1 MLEDG
6 SLLDRVNHLIQSGK
20 LSLPVY
26 HPILLQ
32 LQQTV
37 DRYNDFGE
45 LEKLISSDQA
55 LAAEVLKISNSPFYC
70 GLSPVRTIKNAIIRM
85 GMQQTCRLILLVSER
100 DRYKAQDPE
109 LNRMLTE
116 LWRHASTSA
125 IAAQWLARRLRSTG
139 IEEICFLGGL
149 LHDIGKLIILRAIDE
164 IKKTENCASLIS
176 AAVLREIL
184 TTAHCPIGY
193 KLLQDW
199 NVPEIYCQIAR
210 DHHSEEISEGD
221 LPMTIVR
228 LANEG
233 SRKLGVG
240 LDPNPSLV
248 LAATPEASLLNVS
261 EILLA
266 ELEVMIEDHI
276 FNAA

>member
-1 MLEDG
+1 MPEDG

-26 HPILLQ
+26 HPIVIQ
-32 LQQTV
+32 LQEAV
-37 DRYNDFGE
+37 DRDDFGE
-45 LEKLISSDQA
+45 LEKLIASDQA

-70 GLSPVRTIKNAIIRM
+70 GLSPVRTIRNAIIRM
-85 GMQQTCRLILLVSER
+85 GMQQTCRLIVLVSER
-100 DRYKAQDPE
+100 ERYRAQDPE

-149 LHDIGKLIILRAIDE
+149 LHDIGKLIILRAVDE
-164 IKKTENCASLIS
+164 LKKTEDCGALIS
-176 AAVLREIL
+176 GALLREVL
-184 TTAHCPIGY
+184 ATAHCPTGY

-248 LAATPEASLLNVS
+248 LAATPEASLLHVS

-276 FNAA
+276 SNAA